1 VTERLADISA
11 RVDGVRQ
18 LGAVV
23 NAMRGIAAARV
34 QQARGQLVTV
44 DAYAATI
51 AGAIGR
57 ALTLVPPAAPE
68 AAIQSGRPA
77 LVLFC
82 AEQGFAGAFSERVLD
97 VAGADLTR
105 SELFLIGT
113 RGAAAAL
120 GRGVTVNWKS
130 ALPSHSPGIPK
141 LADRIAEA
149 LYARIAT
156 GEIGCLDVIVSEWR
170 PGHGTHVERR
180 RLFPFDMT
188 RFPSPAIAFAP
199 LLNLAPEVLINDLT
213 SDYLHALLCN
223 AALHA
228 FASENEARMEAM
240 TAAHSQIERQ
250 LTSLRASQR
259 HIRQDEI
266 TAEIIELAAGETAS
280 RLEGD

>member
-1 VTERLADISA
+1 VA
-11 RVDGVRQ
+11 
-18 LGAVV
+18 
-23 NAMRGIAAARV
+23 
-34 QQARGQLVTV
+34 V

-57 ALTLVPPAAPE
+57 ALTLFPPAAPE
-68 AAIQSGRPA
+68 AAKPSGRPA

-97 VAGADLTR
+97 VAGADLTT
-105 SELFLIGT
+105 SVLFLIGT
-113 RGAAAAL
+113 RGAAAAS

-156 GEIGCLDVIVSEWR
+156 GEIGSLDVIVSEWR

-180 RLFPFDMT
+180 CLFPFDMT
-188 RFPSPAIAFAP
+188 RFPSSAIAFAP
-199 LLNLAPEVLINDLT
+199 LLNLAPEMLLSDLT

-240 TAAHSQIERQ
+240 AAAHSQIERQ

-280 RLEGD
+280 RVESDRSVAGPTFS